1 MGVMG
6 VFGAMGVFG
15 VMGAIMLGVT
25 DAVLGVGVSVWG
37 EDRLLASCGAGKG
50 ISLCATL
57 LPPRRPSHTTW
68 RKSVV

>member
-1 MGVMG
+1 MMGVMG
-6 VFGAMGVFG
+6 VVGVT
-15 VMGAIMLGVT
+15 GAIMLGVT
-25 DAVLGVGVSVWG
+25 DAVLGVGVSVCV

-57 LPPRRPSHTTW
+57 LPPCRPSYTTW